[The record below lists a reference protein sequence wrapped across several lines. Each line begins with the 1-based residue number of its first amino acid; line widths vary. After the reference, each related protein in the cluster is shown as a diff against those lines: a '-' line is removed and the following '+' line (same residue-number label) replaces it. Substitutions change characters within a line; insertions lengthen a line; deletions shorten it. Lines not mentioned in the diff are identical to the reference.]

1 MDKSD
6 FKDKKIL
13 IMGLGL
19 NGGGLEAAKF
29 FYKLGGK
36 ITVTDLQSEEILKPT
51 IEQLKSCPEIEYHLG
66 HHLESDFSNTDIV
79 IKNPGVPPTSKFLEI
94 ASKSGATITSDL
106 EVFLNLATPK
116 KIIAVTGTKGKS
128 TTTTFISQ
136 ILSSLEIENIL
147 AGNIGKS
154 PLNTLGY
161 EKNKYVVIEL
171 SSFQIDDLGKKMPYF
186 DTIAFTNIFPDHLN
200 RYGTFNKYQE
210 SKLRLIN
217 YLKPDGTIVYPKNN
231 FPQIKHLDSQTAVQ
245 FDDSFKINLEND
257 TPQNI
262 LNFNAALLVVSS
274 TTQFAVDKILPK
286 INTLTPPR
294 FRNQTI
300 RTIKNISFINDSTAT
315 NPTVTVGT
323 LKNYNSTES
332 VVIVGGSDKNLDL
345 LILSR
350 FINEKQFH
358 VVLLDS
364 PVGKK
369 LSSHIRK
376 DLIISNCSQFEK
388 AIEDAYDFVKNING
402 KFVILSPAAASFGM
416 FLNEFDR
423 GEQFNSLVSKLQ

>member
-186 DTIAFTNIFPDHLN
+186 DTIAFTNIFPDHLTDMELLTN
-200 RYGTFNKYQE
+200 T
-210 SKLRLIN
+210 
-217 YLKPDGTIVYPKNN
+217 KN
-231 FPQIKHLDSQTAVQ
+231 
-245 FDDSFKINLEND
+245 
-257 TPQNI
+257 QN
-262 LNFNAALLVVSS
+262 
-274 TTQFAVDKILPK
+274 
-286 INTLTPPR
+286 
-294 FRNQTI
+294 
-300 RTIKNISFINDSTAT
+300 
-315 NPTVTVGT
+315 
-323 LKNYNSTES
+323 
-332 VVIVGGSDKNLDL
+332 
-345 LILSR
+345 
-350 FINEKQFH
+350 
-358 VVLLDS
+358 
-364 PVGKK
+364 
-369 LSSHIRK
+369 
-376 DLIISNCSQFEK
+376 
-388 AIEDAYDFVKNING
+388 
-402 KFVILSPAAASFGM
+402 
-416 FLNEFDR
+416 
-423 GEQFNSLVSKLQ
+423 